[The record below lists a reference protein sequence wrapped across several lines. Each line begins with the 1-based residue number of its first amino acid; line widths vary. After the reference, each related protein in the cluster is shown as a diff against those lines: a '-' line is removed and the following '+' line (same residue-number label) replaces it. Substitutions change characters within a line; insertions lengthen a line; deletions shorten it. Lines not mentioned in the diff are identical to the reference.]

1 VALIATTSIIQI
13 AWKEV
18 AEAYGQGNL
27 TRVRLLY
34 GKIGKSMYFATF
46 LLSGLFI
53 PFSKELLSLLLGPAY
68 VAGWLALA
76 IMFFYPIQQTLGHI
90 NGSMLYAMGKTRVK
104 SRIGIGFMLTSMVV
118 TYVMLAPRDAAV
130 PGLQLGAVGLSL
142 KMVLCALVEVN
153 LMALFVG
160 KYIGVP
166 FDWTHQVQVTLVIL
180 GLAFLSKFLMEGV
193 LGLLTLK
200 GNLLLTLA
208 ASGLLY
214 LGLTGVALYHRPAL
228 AGMNA
233 EQVAQGWDWIK
244 QGFAPAVNRR

>member
-1 VALIATTSIIQI
+1 
-13 AWKEV
+13 
-18 AEAYGQGNL
+18 
-27 TRVRLLY
+27 
-34 GKIGKSMYFATF
+34 
-46 LLSGLFI
+46 
-53 PFSKELLSLLLGPAY
+53 